1 MKKLFLCLV
10 VLFAFQICLLS
21 QTPAELQKTGF
32 TREQIEDNYI
42 VGLNSDVA
50 GLQVSA
56 AYFLGEMKS
65 ERAVIPL
72 MKMFSDENN
81 APGQRLMAAWSLLKI
96 GDERGIYLIKC
107 QSEDQNCDYL
117 RCLCEYF
124 YKDHNLKVHSSIN
137 PYENLK

>member
-1 MKKLFLCLV
+1 MKTSLFILV
-10 VLFAFQICLLS
+10 VFLFAFSVSSLAQA
-21 QTPAELQKTGF
+21 PAELQKTGF
-32 TREQIEDNYI
+32 NREQIEENYL

-72 MKMFSDENN
+72 MKMFRDENN
-81 APGQRLMAAWSLLKI
+81 APGQRLMAAWSLYKI
-96 GDERGIYLIKC
+96 GDERGLYLIKC
-107 QSEDQNCDYL
+107 EAENPECDYL

-124 YKDHNLKVHSSIN
+124 YKDHNLKANVSI
-137 PYENLK
+137 K